1 MKIAFVGVGRMG
13 SRMAS
18 RLIEAGH
25 ELSVYDP
32 FAPAVEALKQQGAA
46 AAGNPAEAAEGAEI
60 IMLSLP
66 SPATFTDAVTG
77 ETGILNKVSPG
88 AIVVDF
94 STVDPATTKDI
105 AALCARKNVYFLDSP
120 VSGGVAGAAS
130 GNLVLMIGGS
140 EEVIERVRPVLD
152 VLSSRIVHCGDTGAG
167 QLTKLSHNLLTAINT
182 VALGEVLSVSVKA
195 GADLNVLCEVF
206 QQGWQE
212 AKCSITC
219 QRPSSPKNA
228 RLTSPLI

>member
-94 STVDPATTKDI
+94 STVDPATTKI
-105 AALCARKNVYFLDSP
+105 SRHCVPAKTFTSSIHRSAAGC
-120 VSGGVAGAAS
+120 GGG
-130 GNLVLMIGGS
+130 L
-140 EEVIERVRPVLD
+140 R
-152 VLSSRIVHCGDTGAG
+152 
-167 QLTKLSHNLLTAINT
+167 
-182 VALGEVLSVSVKA
+182 
-195 GADLNVLCEVF
+195 
-206 QQGWQE
+206 
-212 AKCSITC
+212 
-219 QRPSSPKNA
+219 
-228 RLTSPLI
+228 

>member
-140 EEVIERVRPVLD
+140 EEVIERVVRYWTYCHPV
-152 VLSSRIVHCGDTGAG
+152 SF
-167 QLTKLSHNLLTAINT
+167 TAVIP
-182 VALGEVLSVSVKA
+182 VPVS
-195 GADLNVLCEVF
+195 
-206 QQGWQE
+206 
-212 AKCSITC
+212 
-219 QRPSSPKNA
+219 
-228 RLTSPLI
+228 